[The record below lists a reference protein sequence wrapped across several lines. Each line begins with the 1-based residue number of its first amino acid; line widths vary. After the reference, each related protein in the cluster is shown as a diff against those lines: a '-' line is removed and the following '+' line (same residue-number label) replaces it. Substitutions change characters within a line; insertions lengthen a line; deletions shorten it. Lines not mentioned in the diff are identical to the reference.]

1 MNAITVKNLKKV
13 YRTHKRGKGMW
24 NAVVSLFNR
33 KYENKHALKGIS
45 FNVEEGEVL
54 GLIGPN
60 GAGKSTTIK
69 ALSGILYPTSG
80 EVKVI
85 GYVPWK
91 ERVKYVKHLG
101 VVLGQKEQL
110 WWDLPAVDT
119 FYMNKEVYQIQESK
133 FKKRLNYMVKLLDVK
148 EVINSPVR
156 DLSLG
161 ERMKCK
167 LIAALL
173 HSPKVVFLDEPTIG
187 LDIIARDRLRDFVK
201 EVNQKEGTTFIV
213 TTHDMQDIEKLCK
226 RIIIINCGVIV
237 YDGLL
242 EKLKSTI
249 LNNKIVDVKFES
261 KVKGFRLKGCKV
273 LEKGDYNFVIEA
285 DTKVTKIKKVIDYLL
300 LNYEVADIN
309 ITDPPIEEI
318 IQRIYKEKKKWVHT

>member
-33 KYENKHALKGIS
+33 KYENKHALKGVS
-45 FNVEEGEVL
+45 FEVEEGEVL

-69 ALSGILYPTSG
+69 ALSGILHPTSG
-80 EVKVI
+80 DVKVI

-91 ERVKYVKHLG
+91 DRVKYVKHLG

-110 WWDLPAVDT
+110 WWDLPAIDT
-119 FYMNKEVYQIQESK
+119 FYMNREVYQIPNNK
-133 FKKRLNYMVKLLDVK
+133 FKRRLNYMVKLLDVK

-226 RIIIINCGVIV
+226 RIVIINHGVIV

-249 LNNKIVDVKFES
+249 LNNKIIDVKFET
-261 KVKGFRLKGCKV
+261 KVKGFRLKGCKL

>member
-13 YRTHKRGKGMW
+13 YRTHKRDKGIF
-24 NAVVSLFNR
+24 NAFVSLFNR
-33 KYENKHALKGIS
+33 KYENKSALKGVS
-45 FNVEEGEVL
+45 FEVKEGEVL

-80 EVKVI
+80 EVNVI

-91 ERVKYVKHLG
+91 QRVKYVKHLG

-119 FYMNKEVYQIQESK
+119 FYLNQEVYGIPKHK
-133 FKKRLNYMVKLLDVK
+133 FKKRLNYMVNLLNVND
-148 EVINSPVR
+148 VINTPVR

-201 EVNQKEGTTFIV
+201 EVNKKEKTTFII
-213 TTHDMQDIEKLCK
+213 TTHDMQDIEKLCE
-226 RIIIINCGVIV
+226 RVIIINHGIIV
-237 YDGLL
+237 YDGAL
-242 EKLKSTI
+242 EKLKNTVM
-249 LNNKIVDVKFES
+249 NNKVVDVKFED
-261 KVKGFRLKGCKV
+261 KVKGFRLKGCKI
-273 LEKGDYNFVIEA
+273 LEKGDYHLVIEA
-285 DTKVTKIKKVIDYLL
+285 DTKTTKIKKVIDYLL
-300 LNYEVADIN
+300 LNFNVLDIN

-318 IQRIYKEKKKWVHT
+318 IQKIYKEKKKWVDT